1 MRKKLL
7 TVLAILTFTPVCM
20 ILLIYFGLVW
30 YYEGTYMNGI
40 TINEVYATGKTP
52 EEMNEILLAKTDEAS
67 FTITD
72 KFGKAYEIPIEDMD
86 FTYTYLN
93 ELNKIKRGQ
102 NPLQWGLT
110 LVNGENEH
118 HTIMPEGK
126 CDTKALA
133 DYLMSMELLQNQAD
147 PDRIRVE
154 IVKEKDGYALV
165 DETQNLLDKD
175 AAVEAV
181 EEAVL
186 KGERYLNLED
196 AGCYIEVEYTKEM
209 LHTLDIWEK
218 VEKMQDARIVCRFY
232 DGDEVIDASVI
243 CGWILLDEDGEF
255 LLDDNGE
262 LMLDEEAVEKYVAD
276 LAKAHDS
283 TEGPWIFNPTRGGTI
298 TIEKGNYGYKL
309 NQKKQKEALIE
320 QVYAHRS
327 VEEDAIYSQRGWGSG
342 KDDIGDTYIEVDM
355 SEQTMYYYKDG
366 ELQLSTPVVTGN
378 TGKGNGTPQRVCYV
392 YYKQRNRTLIGED
405 YRTPVSYWMAVY
417 GNIGIHD
424 ATWRGKFGGNIYK
437 TNGSHGCINTPMKA
451 VSQLYE
457 SVEEGTPV
465 VMFY

>member
-20 ILLIYFGLVW
+20 ILLIGFGLVW

-147 PDRIRVE
+147 LDRIRVE

-186 KGERYLNLED
+186 KGER
-196 AGCYIEVEYTKEM
+196 
-209 LHTLDIWEK
+209 
-218 VEKMQDARIVCRFY
+218 
-232 DGDEVIDASVI
+232 
-243 CGWILLDEDGEF
+243 
-255 LLDDNGE
+255 
-262 LMLDEEAVEKYVAD
+262 
-276 LAKAHDS
+276 
-283 TEGPWIFNPTRGGTI
+283 
-298 TIEKGNYGYKL
+298 
-309 NQKKQKEALIE
+309 
-320 QVYAHRS
+320 
-327 VEEDAIYSQRGWGSG
+327 
-342 KDDIGDTYIEVDM
+342 
-355 SEQTMYYYKDG
+355 
-366 ELQLSTPVVTGN
+366 
-378 TGKGNGTPQRVCYV
+378 
-392 YYKQRNRTLIGED
+392 
-405 YRTPVSYWMAVY
+405 
-417 GNIGIHD
+417 
-424 ATWRGKFGGNIYK
+424 
-437 TNGSHGCINTPMKA
+437 
-451 VSQLYE
+451 
-457 SVEEGTPV
+457 
-465 VMFY
+465 